1 MLPTCRCE
9 PAATDNSKPNC
20 FHDTWI
26 AKTLNPS
33 EQSDSTIQT
42 WFQNVLDGESSAIA
56 EAARR
61 CGAEIAAAVRTIAA
75 CEGRLIVSGMGKMGC
90 IARKAAGTFSSTGTP
105 AIFLDPADAI
115 HGGLGIVRDGDVVLA
130 LSNSGETSEL
140 LALLPFLVRK
150 KLPIIAVTGCAKSSL
165 ARQATTVIDSSV
177 EAEADPDS
185 LAPTNSSTEA
195 LACCDGLAVALMRLR
210 GFTKDDFAIF
220 HPGGNLG
227 RKLLLKV
234 SDLMHSGDG
243 VPIVAEN
250 CLLGEAVKMISQK
263 NMGTV
268 LIRDDGG
275 SLKGI
280 LTDGDVRRIFETTAD
295 SQNNPLS
302 EPVTMFMTDDP
313 TAANE
318 PELAASALNK
328 MENLQIT
335 VLPVLDNA
343 KKIIGI
349 IHMHDL
355 IRGGLA

>member
-1 MLPTCRCE
+1 ML
-9 PAATDNSKPNC
+9 
-20 FHDTWI
+20 
-26 AKTLNPS
+26 
-33 EQSDSTIQT
+33 DS
-42 WFQNVLDGESSAIA
+42 ESSAIA
-56 EAARR
+56 EAAQR
-61 CGAEIAAAVRTIAA
+61 CGAEIAAAVRAIAA
-75 CEGRLIVSGMGKMGC
+75 CEGRLIVTGMGKMGC
-90 IARKAAGTFSSTGTP
+90 IARKAAGTCSSTGTP

-140 LALLPFLVRK
+140 LALLPFLVRR

-177 EAEADPDS
+177 KAEADPDS
-185 LAPTNSSTEA
+185 LAPTNSSTVA
-195 LACCDGLAVALMRLR
+195 LACCDGLAVALMRMR

-234 SDLMHSGDG
+234 SDLMHVEAE
-243 VPIVAEN
+243 VPIVAED
-250 CLLGEAVKMISQK
+250 CSLGEAVQMISQK

-268 LIRDDGG
+268 LVRDDAGC
-275 SLKGI
+275 LKGI
-280 LTDGDVRRIFETTAD
+280 LTDGDVRRIFERTAD
-295 SQNNPLS
+295 SQTNPLGES
-302 EPVTMFMTDDP
+302 AVSFMTSDP
-313 TAANE
+313 TAASAD
-318 PELAASALNK
+318 ELAASALNK

-335 VLPVLDNA
+335 ALPVLDDA